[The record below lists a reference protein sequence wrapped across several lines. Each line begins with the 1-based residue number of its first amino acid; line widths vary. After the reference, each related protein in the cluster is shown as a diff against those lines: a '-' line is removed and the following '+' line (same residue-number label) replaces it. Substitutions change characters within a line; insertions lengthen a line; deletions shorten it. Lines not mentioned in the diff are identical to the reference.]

1 VQSSLIGKIQKAKQY
16 AEEPERIRVQQ
27 LQVHFDGEN
36 GDHEVSYEDGKWNCS
51 CHFFAGWGIC
61 CHTMALERILGV
73 MVPQKQVY
81 PEGLQQA
88 EVAVAA
94 GA

>member
-1 VQSSLIGKIQKAKQY
+1 
-16 AEEPERIRVQQ
+16 
-27 LQVHFDGEN
+27 
-36 GDHEVSYEDGKWNCS
+36 
-51 CHFFAGWGIC
+51 
-61 CHTMALERILGV
+61 MALERVLGV
-73 MVPQKQVY
+73 MMPVKQHY

>member
-1 VQSSLIGKIQKAKQY
+1 
-16 AEEPERIRVQQ
+16 
-27 LQVHFDGEN
+27 
-36 GDHEVSYEDGKWNCS
+36 
-51 CHFFAGWGIC
+51 
-61 CHTMALERILGV
+61 MALERILGV

>member
-1 VQSSLIGKIQKAKQY
+1 
-16 AEEPERIRVQQ
+16 
-27 LQVHFDGEN
+27 
-36 GDHEVSYEDGKWNCS
+36 
-51 CHFFAGWGIC
+51 
-61 CHTMALERILGV
+61 MALERMLGA
-73 MVPQKQVY
+73 MVPEKQAY

>member
-1 VQSSLIGKIQKAKQY
+1 LIGKVLKAKQY
-16 AEEPERIRVQQ
+16 AQEPERVRFQQ
-27 LQVHFDGEN
+27 LLVEFNGEN
-36 GDHEVSYEDGKWNCS
+36 GDHTVSLDHGKWNCS

-61 CHTMALERILGV
+61 CHTMALERMLGV
-73 MVPQKQVY
+73 MVPEKQAY
-81 PEGLQQA
+81 PESLQQA

>member
-1 VQSSLIGKIQKAKQY
+1 LIGKVQKAKQY
-16 AEEPERIRVQQ
+16 AQEPERIRFTSLSVEF
-27 LQVHFDGEN
+27 HGEN
-36 GDHEVSYEDGKWNCS
+36 GDHRVTYDNGRWHCT
-51 CHFFAGWGIC
+51 CHFFEGWGIC

-73 MVPQKQVY
+73 MVPEKQAY
-81 PEGLQQA
+81 PESLQQA